1 MEANKGEKNPMGE
14 AWDEVGKAM
23 NDATELYLK
32 ELETYLE
39 WVQNVRKEFFE
50 QAVATTQELSRIGE
64 SQWAFLNRM
73 QKSYSVFGGIPTWAD
88 IPSKYDTTTA
98 KRTTRAT

>member
-1 MEANKGEKNPMGE
+1 MEENKGDKNAMNE
-14 AWDEVGKAM
+14 AWDQVGKAV
-23 NDATELYLK
+23 NEATELYLK

-39 WVQNVRKEFFE
+39 WVQNVRKEAFD

-73 QKSYSVFGGIPTWAD
+73 QRSFSLFGGIPTWAD
-88 IPSKYDTTTA
+88 VPVKSEAPTP
-98 KRTTRAT
+98 KRSTRAT